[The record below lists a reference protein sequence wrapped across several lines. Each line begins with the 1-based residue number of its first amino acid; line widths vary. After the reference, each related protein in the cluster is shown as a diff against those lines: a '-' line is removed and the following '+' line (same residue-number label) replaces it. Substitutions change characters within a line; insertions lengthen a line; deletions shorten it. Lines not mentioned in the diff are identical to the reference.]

1 MTGEGSPP
9 AHRRRAALREFR
21 RAVPLWL
28 ACACAV
34 VSSGCN
40 YEPEATAKA
49 GRPSTASVR
58 REKRE
63 GGRQSVLVATSRAA
77 DGVFFTRPP
86 LDLHGAWRAE
96 ITTGFFDPRR
106 AADAGEALFGLE
118 VDRRE
123 TTPQPSEF
131 YGVYCRR
138 FAEPE
143 GIQVFASSHGGN
155 HGQIFLS
162 GETLVDLAVDSNG
175 STVTFLA
182 RAHGSGGAYQTV
194 GSRALSTPSAPHQAG
209 FGFFGAPKGGTYG
222 FTQFRTP
229 ENGNPATAVGPEQR
243 AIERMY
249 LAATGVLEASYAVDG
264 PVVADDELTD
274 AVAKL
279 GKALV
284 VLAQA
289 ISDVDALPEPVGKAS
304 ARTRALREL
313 RASER
318 KLEQAKAALEKKGRR
333 AIRPFLAAAAKQL
346 HRSAL
351 KVTDLLL
358 PQDLRDALPGKGI

>member
-1 MTGEGSPP
+1 M
-9 AHRRRAALREFR
+9 HRP
-21 RAVPLWL
+21 RAVLRVSAGAATLWMTF
-28 ACACAV
+28 ACAV
-34 VSSGCN
+34 LSSGCAF
-40 YEPEATAKA
+40 EEDATAKA
-49 GRPSTASVR
+49 SRRSTASVR
-58 REKRE
+58 REKGV
-63 GGRQSVLVATSRAA
+63 GGRRSVLVATSRAA
-77 DGVFFTRPP
+77 DGIFFTRPP

-96 ITTGFFDPRR
+96 ITTGLFDPRR
-106 AADAGEALFGLE
+106 AAKAGTALFGLE

-123 TTPQPSEF
+123 TTPQTVEF

-155 HGQIFLS
+155 HGQVFLS
-162 GETLVDLAVDSNG
+162 GATLVDLAVESNG
-175 STVTFLA
+175 STVTYLA
-182 RAHGSGGAYQTV
+182 RAHGGGGAYQTV
-194 GSRALSTPSAPHQAG
+194 GSRSFSSPSAPHQAG
-209 FGFFGAPKGGTYG
+209 FGFFGAPKGGAYG
-222 FTQFRTP
+222 FTQFRIP

-249 LAATGVLEASYAVDG
+249 LAATGVLEAAYAADG
-264 PVVADDELTD
+264 PAVSDDELTD
-274 AVAKL
+274 AGANL
-279 GKALV
+279 GKSLV

-289 ISDVDALPEPVGKAS
+289 ISDVEALPEAS